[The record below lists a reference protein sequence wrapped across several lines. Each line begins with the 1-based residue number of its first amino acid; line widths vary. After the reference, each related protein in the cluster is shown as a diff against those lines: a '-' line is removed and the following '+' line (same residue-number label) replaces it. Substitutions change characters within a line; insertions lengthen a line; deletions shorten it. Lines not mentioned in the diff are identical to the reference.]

1 VGKTNTALVDAM
13 LDWKRKTNAN
23 GGETV
28 GTVLL
33 GMLWWTLMVG
43 GVLGV
48 VFTVLLIIMSYPIL
62 ALFAFMAFVWR
73 LALKDS

>member
-1 VGKTNTALVDAM
+1 M

-28 GTVLL
+28 GTYLL
-33 GMLWWTLMVG
+33 GMLWWTLMIG

-48 VFTVLLIIMSYPIL
+48 VFTALLVIMSYPVL
-62 ALFAFMAFVWR
+62 ALFAFMAMVWR